1 LVGKQFGHRICAWI
15 DQVLSNDAKTFGDT
29 PELRDELIGCLD
41 FMISAGVTQA
51 HELEMRIT
59 RSDESPC
66 GLIIANVGGLTLRLL
81 AWGGTSTLNNPRS
94 IMAARFGHPWLRT
107 PEARKRP

>member
-1 LVGKQFGHRICAWI
+1 MRGLVQAASAWATAFGADPEFWLEKQFGHRICAWV
-15 DQVLSNDAKTFGDT
+15 DQVLSNDAKAFGDT
-29 PELRDELIGCLD
+29 PELRDELIRCLD

-66 GLIIANVGGLTLRLL
+66 G
-81 AWGGTSTLNNPRS
+81 S
-94 IMAARFGHPWLRT
+94 
-107 PEARKRP
+107 